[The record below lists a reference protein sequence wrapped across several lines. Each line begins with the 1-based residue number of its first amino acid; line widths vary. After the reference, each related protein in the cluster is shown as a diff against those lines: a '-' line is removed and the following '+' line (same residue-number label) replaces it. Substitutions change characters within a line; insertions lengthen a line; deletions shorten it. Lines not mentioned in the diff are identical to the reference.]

1 MASLKELLNKAQSLN
16 KDKEYNEVIELLTD
30 TILKTL
36 NSADLYAEK
45 AQAFYEL
52 KKDDLSNEAAEKALS
67 INPKHSKGNN
77 YKGNYYF
84 DNKEYEKAKEFYN
97 KAIKADPKYTL
108 PYNNLGS
115 AYYYLKEYDNA
126 IEFYN
131 KANEADPNHAPAYYN
146 LGLTYYDLKEY
157 NKAIEFYN
165 KAIEVDPKYTLPY
178 YNLGLT
184 YYYLK
189 EYDKAIKFYNKAIE
203 ADPKYASAYYNLG
216 LTYYDLKE
224 YDKAKEFYHKAIE
237 ADPKYTL
244 PYNNLGLAYY
254 YLKEYDKAIEFFN
267 KAIEA
272 DPKYALP
279 YNNLGLTYHDLKEYK
294 KAKEF
299 YNKAIEA
306 DPKYASAYY
315 NLGLTYYDLK
325 EYDKAKEFYHKA
337 IETDPKYTL
346 PYNNLGLA
354 YYYLKEYD
362 KAIEFY
368 NKAIKVDPNHA
379 LPYSNLGLTY
389 YDLKEFKK
397 SIELYNK
404 AIEAD
409 PKYKSPYYNLG
420 NAYYDLKEYK
430 KSLADYE
437 KYVELTK
444 HNPDYFTFIAESR
457 IIELRKLLENKEYS
471 SISEIVNKIKELLLY
486 KEGRITHYTGLSV
499 AKALVID
506 IDSSLFRLSEGAY
519 LNDTSEGRELFKFL
533 SFDFSSQNWN
543 DTVATPFTQKPF
555 IGSFVAEFKH
565 DDLTLWRMYGK
576 EKMEEAK
583 GCSITID
590 TEKLLENL
598 ITKITPEL
606 KTGTTSKADEEFRFY
621 RVAYRKEGEE
631 DLFIIPGATKKQ
643 KDLNKYMKDL
653 SAAVTTFNSK
663 ERMDISDTQNVV
675 ELLNEIAYLFKS
687 DAYQHEHEVRLV
699 VKGIGFEKNIDS
711 SFHPPRV
718 YIELISIKP
727 LIQQITL
734 GPKVERPDEWAAAF
748 NYSLDKEDYHP
759 DILISHLPFK

>member
-1 MASLKELLNKAQSLN
+1 MASLKELLKKTQSLN
-16 KDKEYNEVIELLTD
+16 KDKKYNKVIELLTD

-45 AQAFYEL
+45 SQAFYEL

-131 KANEADPNHAPAYYN
+131 KANEADPNHAPACYN

-267 KAIEA
+267 KAI
-272 DPKYALP
+272 
-279 YNNLGLTYHDLKEYK
+279 
-294 KAKEF
+294 
-299 YNKAIEA
+299 
-306 DPKYASAYY
+306 
-315 NLGLTYYDLK
+315 
-325 EYDKAKEFYHKA
+325 
-337 IETDPKYTL
+337 
-346 PYNNLGLA
+346 
-354 YYYLKEYD
+354 
-362 KAIEFY
+362 
-368 NKAIKVDPNHA
+368 KVDPNHA

-444 HNPDYFTFIAESR
+444 HNPDYFTSIAESR